1 MVSKYTVKYLG
12 MKRHMSVSYSQV
24 IQEKKLWRQRKRAC
38 KQAHAKTLTSD
49 ERGEGMR
56 EFFGLFNFSVNLKLI

>member
-1 MVSKYTVKYLG
+1 
-12 MKRHMSVSYSQV
+12 MSVSYSQV